1 MSWLSDIKLCL
12 SSLSR
17 RVTIIEEGGVGPGGD
32 VDFASPPPIG
42 NVAPN
47 TGKFTTL
54 QATSG
59 ITGNV
64 TGNVSGSA
72 ASFTGSLVGDVTGT
86 QGATVI
92 SAATVT
98 GKALTGYVSAA
109 GVLSA
114 SDSILTAINK
124 LNGNDGLKAP
134 LANPTFTGTVTGTF
148 SGPLTGNVTG
158 NVSGSAASFTGPLL
172 GDVTGTQATTAISAA
187 TVTGKAITG
196 FVSGAGTVTSS
207 DSILTA
213 FNKINGNVALKANTS
228 SLGTLATLSPTGT
241 PSSTTYLRGD
251 NTWATVTGSG
261 GLSGTGAVDNAILRA
276 DGTGGSTLQSSK
288 VTIDDLG
295 QITWPTVLGAIT
307 HILGPADQ
315 SLKMESPSI
324 SSGSAARSIYITAG
338 TVNNTPGNTVNVG
351 GSVSVSGGDGNT
363 GGDVVLSS
371 GVATNLSGGRST
383 ITLKGAT
390 SIAAQGYIAITGA
403 QGTYQIIPGSI
414 FITGGPSGQTP
425 QNGGNVTVTSGAAAS
440 SYVSSN
446 TTSSGQTTISTNA
459 GGNVSGPYT
468 SATAGS
474 AGTLNIIGGSGGN
487 AVGTVNGVHT
497 GGIGAAVVIK
507 SGTGG
512 TANPASI
519 TGTLTGGN
527 SGALTLGTG
536 AGGAGTTTQG
546 NSGDITLAT
555 GAGLSPGSIVTTIAG
570 VEKFRIANAK
580 ISAAVPLGLA
590 SYTVGTAPTPTTNAG
605 ALIYVTDDIG
615 GAVPAFSDATNW
627 RRVTDRAVVAVA

>member
-124 LNGNDGLKAP
+124 LNGNDGFKAP

-196 FVSGAGTVTSS
+196 FVSSAGTVTSS

-261 GLSGTGAVDNAILRA
+261 GFIGTPNRIIVGASGTNADSSLETTLENTGTNLTINCVTIKVPDTVGTAATSLVLTPRGTGAIIA
-276 DGTGGSTLQSSK
+276 
-288 VTIDDLG
+288 
-295 QITWPTVLGAIT
+295 GA
-307 HILGPADQ
+307 LPNGVP
-315 SLKMESPSI
+315 
-324 SSGSAARSIYITAG
+324 
-338 TVNNTPGNTVNVG
+338 
-351 GSVSVSGGDGNT
+351 SGGNARGANAVDFQRIRDNQVCVASGTASFIAGGYRNT
-363 GGDVVLSS
+363 AS
-371 GVATNLSGGRST
+371 
-383 ITLKGAT
+383 
-390 SIAAQGYIAITGA
+390 
-403 QGTYQIIPGSI
+403 GTYAFTCGEW
-414 FITGGPSGQTP
+414 
-425 QNGGNVTVTSGAAAS
+425 NVVGAHSGAGIG
-440 SYVSSN
+440 YRN
-446 TTSSGQTTISTNA
+446 
-459 GGNVSGPYT
+459 
-468 SATAGS
+468 
-474 AGTLNIIGGSGGN
+474 NIIGGTNETAFIAIGSTNTISGVYGEGLTAIGRN
-487 AVGTVNGVHT
+487 NSVAAGLKNGVTAIGSYCTSNETGSLSTGIQSKADRLAQFAHASGQFAAVGDAQRSNFVLRC
-497 GGIGAAVVIK
+497 
-507 SGTGG
+507 
-512 TANPASI
+512 I
-519 TGTLTGGN
+519 T
-527 SGALTLGTG
+527 S
-536 AGGAGTTTQG
+536 
-546 NSGDITLAT
+546 
-555 GAGLSPGSIVTTIAG
+555 LS
-570 VEKFRIANAK
+570 
-580 ISAAVPLGLA
+580 SAAVEMALDGG
-590 SYTVGTAPTPTTNAG
+590 VGPIYLTIPSGKTMAFTAHIAG
-605 ALIYVTDDIG
+605 TRVGGVDSAYFIRKGIIRNTATSTALIGSVISETVYGGLLAAVSCVVTANDTGDFLSIQVANSTTTEIWRWVANVEAVEIG
-615 GAVPAFSDATNW
+615 HT
-627 RRVTDRAVVAVA
+627 